1 MPLQDATSLKSSKQN
16 SLPLLQF
23 FSMLFLVPGIFGLI
37 VSTILSTS
45 YLANLP
51 RIPDPQSL
59 RMTPR
64 EIHGVTIFETV
75 EEDRTLTG
83 VEYGALGCF
92 LIGLVFSVVYIEKR
106 SAARASEGEQSA
118 MGEA

>member
-1 MPLQDATSLKSSKQN
+1 M
-16 SLPLLQF
+16 
-23 FSMLFLVPGIFGLI
+23 
-37 VSTILSTS
+37 
-45 YLANLP
+45 
-51 RIPDPQSL
+51 
-59 RMTPR
+59 
-64 EIHGVTIFETV
+64 

-106 SAARASEGEQSA
+106 SAARASEGEQAA